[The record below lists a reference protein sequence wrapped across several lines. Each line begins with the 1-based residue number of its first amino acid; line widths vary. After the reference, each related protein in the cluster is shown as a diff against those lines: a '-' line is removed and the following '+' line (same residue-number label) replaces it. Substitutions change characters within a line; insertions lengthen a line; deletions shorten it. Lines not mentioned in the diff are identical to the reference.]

1 MGQSSRSS
9 STLKNPSKHSR
20 VLHLFNELQAGR
32 MKFLLPILLIS
43 LAALCNAGD
52 GDAAVAKTAAI
63 KTTAESL
70 WRDYEDD
77 VGDEDFDVRSED
89 VDEDDDEDEDEEDAE
104 EDEGMLRRFIRRR
117 IRRTRRIIRRKIMK
131 ARSTE
136 REAIVD
142 PTAETF
148 VRTTYVLRDGA
159 QPEVRTRRAA
169 YARRMRILR
178 RRRAAARRA
187 AAARRRAHL
196 ARMRRAR
203 AA

>member
-77 VGDEDFDVRSED
+77 VGDEDFEVRSEDDED
-89 VDEDDDEDEDEEDAE
+89 VDEDDDDDEDEEDDD
-104 EDEGMLRRFIRRR
+104 EDEGMLRCRSGRRCSRHNRRARHIRRV
-117 IRRTRRIIRRKIMK
+117 RRIHRKLVK
-131 ARSTE
+131 ARSTAPE
-136 REAIVD
+136 TTVE
-142 PTAETF
+142 PTA
-148 VRTTYVLRDGA
+148 
-159 QPEVRTRRAA
+159 
-169 YARRMRILR
+169 
-178 RRRAAARRA
+178 
-187 AAARRRAHL
+187 
-196 ARMRRAR
+196 
-203 AA
+203 